1 MNPSVLSEALALVAR
16 AEASGCT
23 GSVEDAAEWKRLNSE
38 LGGIIPAWYSDLVT
52 SVPMIGLN
60 FGWQSSEAR
69 SEDDGISWVEWFDA
83 ANVRL
88 EMLELHPG
96 VSLLERGYF
105 CVAGSNGTGDQY
117 FVSVHDGDDPPLYQ
131 IDHETDEVAHD
142 ILARGREMVAPS
154 LSEFFQAARVEAKP
168 SYERSSVLT

>member
-16 AEASGCT
+16 AEANGHA
-23 GSVEDAAEWKRLNSE
+23 GSVDDAEEWERLNSD
-38 LGGIIPAWYSDLVT
+38 LGGIIPGWYIELMT

-60 FGWQSSEAR
+60 FGWQSSEAQ

-96 VSLLERGYF
+96 VSLLVRGYV
-105 CVAGSNGTGDQY
+105 CVAGSNGTGNQY

-131 IDHETDEVAHD
+131 IDHETDEVADD

-154 LSEFFQAARVEAKP
+154 LSEFFQAAKVEAKP
-168 SYERSSVLT
+168 SYERSSVST